1 MNIKEVILNAKRFN
15 ASDIHIIC
23 NDYITLRIDGEL
35 TRYSS
40 KVVDSYNCREFCD
53 DLIGSEETKLKKRY
67 EKYLDEECGEIDF
80 SRNLNF
86 VDLENE
92 IENNDTKDNKIIGND
107 INRYIKEGVK
117 EYSFYNVELNK
128 TKVNK
133 EDENFFRIRVNIY
146 RRNGGGNDINRYI
159 KEGVKEYSFY
169 NVELNKTKVNKEDEN
184 FFRIR
189 VNIYRR
195 NGGDCISI
203 RLIPGH
209 VKTAKELNIPDI
221 VCNSGD
227 LKGGIILI
235 TGATGSGKSTTLAAI
250 IDRISKTSKKHIITL
265 EEPIEYLHKSDK
277 SIISQRECGHKSD
290 KSIISQRECGKDTV
304 DFLDGLKSSLRQ
316 DPDVIMIGEI
326 RDKKTVETALSASE
340 TGHLV
345 LSTVHTSKASEAIDR
360 IVNLFEAE
368 RHKEIRGLLANQL
381 RYVFSQRLHLVLST
395 VHTSKASE
403 AIDRIVNLFEAER
416 HKEIRGLLANQLR
429 YVFSQR
435 LIKANNG
442 RRAIF
447 EIMKNTNSIAGL
459 LANQLR
465 YVFSQRL
472 IKANNGR
479 RAIFEIMKNTNS
491 IAAMIREGKDES
503 IDNQLRYVFSQR
515 LIKVNNGRRVIFEI
529 MKNTNS
535 IAAMIREGK
544 DESIDD
550 MIKTG
555 KKYGMRM
562 FEDQI
567 EKLYRD
573 GIISEEIYLD
583 EINNR

>member
-1 MNIKEVILNAKRFN
+1 MNMKEVILNAKRFN

-23 NDYITLRIDGEL
+23 NDYITLRVDGEL
-35 TRYSS
+35 IKYSS
-40 KVVDSYNCREFCD
+40 KVVNSDLCRKFCD
-53 DLIGSEETKLKKRY
+53 DLIGSEEIKLRKRY
-67 EKYLDEECGEIDF
+67 EKYLDEECGEVDF
-80 SRNLNF
+80 SMNLNF
-86 VDLENE
+86 VGLENE
-92 IENNDTKDNKIIGND
+92 VENNDTKNNKIMGND
-107 INRYIKEGVK
+107 INRYIKEDVK
-117 EYSFYNVELNK
+117 EPSFYNVELNK
-128 TKVNK
+128 
-133 EDENFFRIRVNIY
+133 EDKNFFRIRVNIY
-146 RRNGGGNDINRYI
+146 RRN
-159 KEGVKEYSFY
+159 E
-169 NVELNKTKVNKEDEN
+169 
-184 FFRIR
+184 
-189 VNIYRR
+189 
-195 NGGDCISI
+195 GDCISI

-221 VCNSGD
+221 VCSSGD
-227 LKGGIILI
+227 LKSGIILI

-250 IDRISKTSKKHIITL
+250 IDRINKTSKKHIITL
-265 EEPIEYLHKSDK
+265 EEPIEYL
-277 SIISQRECGHKSD
+277 HKSD

-381 RYVFSQRLHLVLST
+381 RYVFSQRL
-395 VHTSKASE
+395 
-403 AIDRIVNLFEAER
+403 
-416 HKEIRGLLANQLR
+416 
-429 YVFSQR
+429 
-435 LIKANNG
+435 IKA
-442 RRAIF
+442 
-447 EIMKNTNSIAGL
+447 
-459 LANQLR
+459 
-465 YVFSQRL
+465 
-472 IKANNGR
+472 
-479 RAIFEIMKNTNS
+479 
-491 IAAMIREGKDES
+491 
-503 IDNQLRYVFSQR
+503 
-515 LIKVNNGRRVIFEI
+515 NNGRRVIFEI

-555 KKYGMRM
+555 KKYGMQM

-567 EKLYRD
+567 ETLYRD

-583 EINNR
+583 EIKNR

>member
-1 MNIKEVILNAKRFN
+1 MNIKEVILNAKRFE

-35 TRYSS
+35 TRHSS
-40 KVVDSYNCREFCD
+40 KVVDSDICRKFCD
-53 DLIGSEETKLKKRY
+53 DLIGNDETKLRKRY
-67 EKYLDEECGEIDF
+67 EKYLDEECGEVDF
-80 SRNLNF
+80 SRDFDFL
-86 VDLENE
+86 DLENE
-92 IENNDTKDNKIIGND
+92 VENDDIKNNEIMGND
-107 INRYIKEGVK
+107 INRYIKEGV
-117 EYSFYNVELNK
+117 EESSFYNVELNK
-128 TKVNK
+128 DELNK
-133 EDENFFRIRVNIY
+133 EDKNSFRIRVNIY
-146 RRNGGGNDINRYI
+146 RRN
-159 KEGVKEYSFY
+159 E
-169 NVELNKTKVNKEDEN
+169 
-184 FFRIR
+184 
-189 VNIYRR
+189 
-195 NGGDCISI
+195 GDCISI

-221 VCNSGD
+221 ICNSGD
-227 LKGGIILI
+227 LKSGIILI

-250 IDRISKTSKKHIITL
+250 IDRINKTSKKHIITL

-277 SIISQRECGHKSD
+277 SIISQRECG
-290 KSIISQRECGKDTV
+290 KDTV
-304 DFLDGLKSSLRQ
+304 DFLEGLKSSLRQ

-381 RYVFSQRLHLVLST
+381 RYVFSQRLV
-395 VHTSKASE
+395 
-403 AIDRIVNLFEAER
+403 
-416 HKEIRGLLANQLR
+416 
-429 YVFSQR
+429 
-435 LIKANNG
+435 KANNG
-442 RRAIF
+442 RRA
-447 EIMKNTNSIAGL
+447 
-459 LANQLR
+459 
-465 YVFSQRL
+465 
-472 IKANNGR
+472 
-479 RAIFEIMKNTNS
+479 
-491 IAAMIREGKDES
+491 
-503 IDNQLRYVFSQR
+503 
-515 LIKVNNGRRVIFEI
+515 IFEI

>member
-40 KVVDSYNCREFCD
+40 KVVNSDICRKFCD
-53 DLIGSEETKLKKRY
+53 DLIGSEETKFRKRY
-67 EKYLDEECGEIDF
+67 EKYIDEECGEVDF
-80 SRNLNF
+80 SRDFDF

-92 IENNDTKDNKIIGND
+92 VENDDIKNNNLENDIDVCKKENKI
-107 INRYIKEGVK
+107 
-117 EYSFYNVELNK
+117 S
-128 TKVNK
+128 
-133 EDENFFRIRVNIY
+133 FRIRVNIY
-146 RRNGGGNDINRYI
+146 RRN
-159 KEGVKEYSFY
+159 E
-169 NVELNKTKVNKEDEN
+169 
-184 FFRIR
+184 
-189 VNIYRR
+189 
-195 NGGDCISI
+195 GDCISI

-209 VKTAKELNIPDI
+209 VKTTKELNIPDI

-227 LKGGIILI
+227 LKSGIILI

-250 IDRISKTSKKHIITL
+250 IDRINKTSKKHIITL
-265 EEPIEYLHKSDK
+265 EEPIEYL
-277 SIISQRECGHKSD
+277 HKSD

-326 RDKKTVETALSASE
+326 RDKKTVETALYASE
-340 TGHLV
+340 TG
-345 LSTVHTSKASEAIDR
+345 
-360 IVNLFEAE
+360 
-368 RHKEIRGLLANQL
+368 
-381 RYVFSQRLHLVLST
+381 HLVLST

-447 EIMKNTNSIAGL
+447 EIMKNTNSIA
-459 LANQLR
+459 
-465 YVFSQRL
+465 
-472 IKANNGR
+472 
-479 RAIFEIMKNTNS
+479 
-491 IAAMIREGKDES
+491 AMIREGK
-503 IDNQLRYVFSQR
+503 Y
-515 LIKVNNGRRVIFEI
+515 
-529 MKNTNS
+529 
-535 IAAMIREGK
+535 
-544 DESIDD
+544 ESIDD

-555 KKYGMRM
+555 KKYGMQM

>member
-1 MNIKEVILNAKRFN
+1 MNIKEVILNAKRFE

-40 KVVDSYNCREFCD
+40 KVVDSDICRKFCD
-53 DLIGSEETKLKKRY
+53 DLIGNDETKLRKRY
-67 EKYLDEECGEIDF
+67 EKYLDEECGEVDF
-80 SRNLNF
+80 SRDFDFL
-86 VDLENE
+86 DLENE
-92 IENNDTKDNKIIGND
+92 VENDDIKNNEIMGND
-107 INRYIKEGVK
+107 INRYIKEGV
-117 EYSFYNVELNK
+117 EESSFYNVELNK
-128 TKVNK
+128 DELNK
-133 EDENFFRIRVNIY
+133 EDKNSFRIRVNIY
-146 RRNGGGNDINRYI
+146 RRN
-159 KEGVKEYSFY
+159 E
-169 NVELNKTKVNKEDEN
+169 
-184 FFRIR
+184 
-189 VNIYRR
+189 
-195 NGGDCISI
+195 GDCISI

-221 VCNSGD
+221 ICNSGD
-227 LKGGIILI
+227 LKSGIILI

-250 IDRISKTSKKHIITL
+250 IDRINKTSKKHIITL

-277 SIISQRECGHKSD
+277 SIISQRECG
-290 KSIISQRECGKDTV
+290 KDTV
-304 DFLDGLKSSLRQ
+304 DFLEGLKSSLRQ

-381 RYVFSQRLHLVLST
+381 RYVFSQRL
-395 VHTSKASE
+395 
-403 AIDRIVNLFEAER
+403 
-416 HKEIRGLLANQLR
+416 
-429 YVFSQR
+429 
-435 LIKANNG
+435 IKANNG
-442 RRAIF
+442 RRA
-447 EIMKNTNSIAGL
+447 
-459 LANQLR
+459 
-465 YVFSQRL
+465 
-472 IKANNGR
+472 
-479 RAIFEIMKNTNS
+479 
-491 IAAMIREGKDES
+491 
-503 IDNQLRYVFSQR
+503 
-515 LIKVNNGRRVIFEI
+515 IFEI

-555 KKYGMRM
+555 KKYGMQM
-562 FEDQI
+562 FEEQI
-567 EKLYRD
+567 ESLYRD

>member
-1 MNIKEVILNAKRFN
+1 MNIKEVILNAKRFE

-40 KVVDSYNCREFCD
+40 KVVDSDICRKFCD
-53 DLIGSEETKLKKRY
+53 DLIGSEETKFRKRY
-67 EKYLDEECGEIDF
+67 EKYLDEECGEVDF
-80 SRNLNF
+80 SRDFDFL
-86 VDLENE
+86 DLENE
-92 IENNDTKDNKIIGND
+92 VENDDIKNNEIMRND
-107 INRYIKEGVK
+107 INRYIKEGV
-117 EYSFYNVELNK
+117 EESSFYNVELNK
-128 TKVNK
+128 DELNK
-133 EDENFFRIRVNIY
+133 EDKN
-146 RRNGGGNDINRYI
+146 
-159 KEGVKEYSFY
+159 S
-169 NVELNKTKVNKEDEN
+169 
-184 FFRIR
+184 FRIR

-221 VCNSGD
+221 VCSSGN
-227 LKGGIILI
+227 LKSGIILI

-250 IDRISKTSKKHIITL
+250 IDRINKTSKKHIITL

-277 SIISQRECGHKSD
+277 SIISQRECG
-290 KSIISQRECGKDTV
+290 KDTV
-304 DFLDGLKSSLRQ
+304 DFLEGLKSSLRQ

-368 RHKEIRGLLANQL
+368 RHKEIRGLL
-381 RYVFSQRLHLVLST
+381 S
-395 VHTSKASE
+395 
-403 AIDRIVNLFEAER
+403 
-416 HKEIRGLLANQLR
+416 
-429 YVFSQR
+429 
-435 LIKANNG
+435 
-442 RRAIF
+442 
-447 EIMKNTNSIAGL
+447 
-459 LANQLR
+459 NQLR

-503 IDNQLRYVFSQR
+503 ID
-515 LIKVNNGRRVIFEI
+515 
-529 MKNTNS
+529 
-535 IAAMIREGK
+535 
-544 DESIDD
+544 D

-555 KKYGMRM
+555 KKYGMQM
-562 FEDQI
+562 FEEQI
-567 EKLYRD
+567 ESLYRD

-583 EINNR
+583 ERNNR

>member
-1 MNIKEVILNAKRFN
+1 MNIKEVILNAKRFE

-40 KVVDSYNCREFCD
+40 KVVNSDICRKFCD
-53 DLIGSEETKLKKRY
+53 DLIGSEETKFRKRY

-80 SRNLNF
+80 SRDFDF

-92 IENNDTKDNKIIGND
+92 VENDDIKNNNIENDIDVCKKENKI
-107 INRYIKEGVK
+107 
-117 EYSFYNVELNK
+117 S
-128 TKVNK
+128 
-133 EDENFFRIRVNIY
+133 
-146 RRNGGGNDINRYI
+146 
-159 KEGVKEYSFY
+159 
-169 NVELNKTKVNKEDEN
+169 
-184 FFRIR
+184 FRIR

-221 VCNSGD
+221 VCSSGN
-227 LKGGIILI
+227 LKSGIILI

-250 IDRISKTSKKHIITL
+250 IDRINKTSKKHIITL
-265 EEPIEYLHKSDK
+265 EEPIEYL
-277 SIISQRECGHKSD
+277 HKSD

-316 DPDVIMIGEI
+316 DPDVIMVGEI
-326 RDKKTVETALSASE
+326 RDKKTVETVLSASE

-360 IVNLFEAE
+360 IVNLFESE
-368 RHKEIRGLLANQL
+368 RHKEIR
-381 RYVFSQRLHLVLST
+381 
-395 VHTSKASE
+395 
-403 AIDRIVNLFEAER
+403 
-416 HKEIRGLLANQLR
+416 
-429 YVFSQR
+429 
-435 LIKANNG
+435 
-442 RRAIF
+442 
-447 EIMKNTNSIAGL
+447 GL

-503 IDNQLRYVFSQR
+503 ID
-515 LIKVNNGRRVIFEI
+515 
-529 MKNTNS
+529 
-535 IAAMIREGK
+535 
-544 DESIDD
+544 D

-555 KKYGMRM
+555 KKYGMQM

-567 EKLYRD
+567 ETLYRD

-583 EINNR
+583 EIKNR

>member
-23 NDYITLRIDGEL
+23 NDYITLRVDGEL

-40 KVVDSYNCREFCD
+40 KVVNSDICRKFCD
-53 DLIGSEETKLKKRY
+53 DLIGSEETKLRNRY
-67 EKYLDEECGEIDF
+67 EKYIDEECGEIDF
-80 SRNLNF
+80 SRDFDF

-92 IENNDTKDNKIIGND
+92 VENNDTKNNKIMGND
-107 INRYIKEGVK
+107 INRYIKEDVK
-117 EYSFYNVELNK
+117 ESSFYNVGLNKDELNK
-128 TKVNK
+128 
-133 EDENFFRIRVNIY
+133 ED
-146 RRNGGGNDINRYI
+146 
-159 KEGVKEYSFY
+159 K
-169 NVELNKTKVNKEDEN
+169 N

-203 RLIPGH
+203 RLITGH

-227 LKGGIILI
+227 LKSGIILI

-250 IDRISKTSKKHIITL
+250 IDRINKTSKKHIITL
-265 EEPIEYLHKSDK
+265 EEPIEYL
-277 SIISQRECGHKSD
+277 HKSD

-345 LSTVHTSKASEAIDR
+345 LSTVHTS
-360 IVNLFEAE
+360 N
-368 RHKEIRGLLANQL
+368 
-381 RYVFSQRLHLVLST
+381 
-395 VHTSKASE
+395 ASE

-447 EIMKNTNSIAGL
+447 EIMKNTNSIA
-459 LANQLR
+459 
-465 YVFSQRL
+465 
-472 IKANNGR
+472 
-479 RAIFEIMKNTNS
+479 
-491 IAAMIREGKDES
+491 
-503 IDNQLRYVFSQR
+503 
-515 LIKVNNGRRVIFEI
+515 
-529 MKNTNS
+529 
-535 IAAMIREGK
+535 AMIREGK

-555 KKYGMRM
+555 KKYGMQM
-562 FEDQI
+562 FEEQI
-567 EKLYRD
+567 ETLYRE

>member
-1 MNIKEVILNAKRFN
+1 MNIKEVILNAKRFE

-40 KVVDSYNCREFCD
+40 KVVNSDICRKFCD
-53 DLIGSEETKLKKRY
+53 DLIGSEETKFRKRY
-67 EKYLDEECGEIDF
+67 EKYIDEECGEVDF
-80 SRNLNF
+80 SRDFDF

-92 IENNDTKDNKIIGND
+92 IENNDTKNNKIMEND
-107 INRYIKEGVK
+107 INRYIKENVK
-117 EYSFYNVELNK
+117 EFSFYNVELNK
-128 TKVNK
+128 DELNK
-133 EDENFFRIRVNIY
+133 EDKISFRIRVNIY
-146 RRNGGGNDINRYI
+146 RRN
-159 KEGVKEYSFY
+159 E
-169 NVELNKTKVNKEDEN
+169 
-184 FFRIR
+184 
-189 VNIYRR
+189 
-195 NGGDCISI
+195 GDCISI

-221 VCNSGD
+221 VCSSGD
-227 LKGGIILI
+227 LKSGIILI

-250 IDRISKTSKKHIITL
+250 IDRINKTSKKHIITL
-265 EEPIEYLHKSDK
+265 EEPIEYL
-277 SIISQRECGHKSD
+277 HKSD

-381 RYVFSQRLHLVLST
+381 RYVFSQRL
-395 VHTSKASE
+395 
-403 AIDRIVNLFEAER
+403 
-416 HKEIRGLLANQLR
+416 
-429 YVFSQR
+429 
-435 LIKANNG
+435 IKANNG
-442 RRAIF
+442 RRA
-447 EIMKNTNSIAGL
+447 
-459 LANQLR
+459 
-465 YVFSQRL
+465 
-472 IKANNGR
+472 
-479 RAIFEIMKNTNS
+479 
-491 IAAMIREGKDES
+491 
-503 IDNQLRYVFSQR
+503 
-515 LIKVNNGRRVIFEI
+515 IFEI

-555 KKYGMRM
+555 KKYGMQM
-562 FEDQI
+562 FEEQI
-567 EKLYRD
+567 ESLYRD

-583 EINNR
+583 EIKNR

>member
-1 MNIKEVILNAKRFN
+1 MNIKEVILNAKRFE

-40 KVVDSYNCREFCD
+40 KVVDSYNCRKFCD
-53 DLIGSEETKLKKRY
+53 DLIGSDKSKLRKRY
-67 EKYLDEECGEIDF
+67 EKYIDEECGEVDF
-80 SRNLNF
+80 SRDFDF

-92 IENNDTKDNKIIGND
+92 IENDVDVCK
-107 INRYIKEGVK
+107 
-117 EYSFYNVELNK
+117 
-128 TKVNK
+128 K
-133 EDENFFRIRVNIY
+133 EDTSSFRIRVNIY
-146 RRNGGGNDINRYI
+146 RRN
-159 KEGVKEYSFY
+159 E
-169 NVELNKTKVNKEDEN
+169 
-184 FFRIR
+184 
-189 VNIYRR
+189 
-195 NGGDCISI
+195 GDCISI

-221 VCNSGD
+221 VCSSGD
-227 LKGGIILI
+227 LKSGIILI

-250 IDRISKTSKKHIITL
+250 IDRINKTSKKHIITL
-265 EEPIEYLHKSDK
+265 EEPIEYL
-277 SIISQRECGHKSD
+277 HKSD

-316 DPDVIMIGEI
+316 DPDVIMVGEI
-326 RDKKTVETALSASE
+326 RDKKTVETVLSASE
-340 TGHLV
+340 TG
-345 LSTVHTSKASEAIDR
+345 
-360 IVNLFEAE
+360 
-368 RHKEIRGLLANQL
+368 
-381 RYVFSQRLHLVLST
+381 HLVLST

-447 EIMKNTNSIAGL
+447 EIMKNTNSIA
-459 LANQLR
+459 
-465 YVFSQRL
+465 
-472 IKANNGR
+472 
-479 RAIFEIMKNTNS
+479 
-491 IAAMIREGKDES
+491 
-503 IDNQLRYVFSQR
+503 
-515 LIKVNNGRRVIFEI
+515 
-529 MKNTNS
+529 
-535 IAAMIREGK
+535 AMIREGK

-555 KKYGMRM
+555 KKYGMQM

-567 EKLYRD
+567 ETLYRD

-583 EINNR
+583 EIKNR

>member
-1 MNIKEVILNAKRFN
+1 MNIKEIILNAKRFE

-40 KVVDSYNCREFCD
+40 KVVDSDICRKFCD
-53 DLIGSEETKLKKRY
+53 DLIGSEETKLRKKY
-67 EKYLDEECGEIDF
+67 EKYIDEECGEIDF
-80 SRNLNF
+80 SRDFDFL
-86 VDLENE
+86 DLENE
-92 IENNDTKDNKIIGND
+92 VENDDIKNNEIMGND
-107 INRYIKEGVK
+107 INRYIKEGV
-117 EYSFYNVELNK
+117 EESSFYNVELNK

-146 RRNGGGNDINRYI
+146 RRN
-159 KEGVKEYSFY
+159 E
-169 NVELNKTKVNKEDEN
+169 
-184 FFRIR
+184 
-189 VNIYRR
+189 
-195 NGGDCISI
+195 GDCISI

-221 VCNSGD
+221 VCSSGD
-227 LKGGIILI
+227 LKSGIILI

-250 IDRISKTSKKHIITL
+250 IDRINKTSKKHIITL
-265 EEPIEYLHKSDK
+265 EEPIEYL
-277 SIISQRECGHKSD
+277 HKSD

-326 RDKKTVETALSASE
+326 RDKETVETALSASE

-360 IVNLFEAE
+360 M
-368 RHKEIRGLLANQL
+368 
-381 RYVFSQRLHLVLST
+381 
-395 VHTSKASE
+395 
-403 AIDRIVNLFEAER
+403 VNLFEAER

-435 LIKANNG
+435 LIKANKG
-442 RRAIF
+442 RRA
-447 EIMKNTNSIAGL
+447 
-459 LANQLR
+459 
-465 YVFSQRL
+465 
-472 IKANNGR
+472 
-479 RAIFEIMKNTNS
+479 
-491 IAAMIREGKDES
+491 
-503 IDNQLRYVFSQR
+503 
-515 LIKVNNGRRVIFEI
+515 IFEI

-555 KKYGMRM
+555 KKYGMQM
-562 FEDQI
+562 FEEQI
-567 EKLYRD
+567 ESLYRD

>member
-23 NDYITLRIDGEL
+23 NDYITLRVDGEL

-40 KVVDSYNCREFCD
+40 KVVNSDLCRKFCD
-53 DLIGSEETKLKKRY
+53 DLIGSEEIKLRKRY

-80 SRNLNF
+80 SRDFDF

-92 IENNDTKDNKIIGND
+92 IENDDIKNNKIMGND
-107 INRYIKEGVK
+107 INRYIKEDVK
-117 EYSFYNVELNK
+117 EFSFYNVELNK
-128 TKVNK
+128 DELNK
-133 EDENFFRIRVNIY
+133 EDKNFFRIRVNIY
-146 RRNGGGNDINRYI
+146 RRN
-159 KEGVKEYSFY
+159 E
-169 NVELNKTKVNKEDEN
+169 
-184 FFRIR
+184 
-189 VNIYRR
+189 
-195 NGGDCISI
+195 GDCISI

-221 VCNSGD
+221 ICNSGD
-227 LKGGIILI
+227 LKSGIILI

-250 IDRISKTSKKHIITL
+250 IDRINKTSKKHIITL
-265 EEPIEYLHKSDK
+265 EEPIEYL
-277 SIISQRECGHKSD
+277 HKSD

-381 RYVFSQRLHLVLST
+381 RYVFSQRL
-395 VHTSKASE
+395 
-403 AIDRIVNLFEAER
+403 
-416 HKEIRGLLANQLR
+416 
-429 YVFSQR
+429 
-435 LIKANNG
+435 IKANNG

-447 EIMKNTNSIAGL
+447 EIMKNA
-459 LANQLR
+459 
-465 YVFSQRL
+465 
-472 IKANNGR
+472 
-479 RAIFEIMKNTNS
+479 
-491 IAAMIREGKDES
+491 
-503 IDNQLRYVFSQR
+503 
-515 LIKVNNGRRVIFEI
+515 
-529 MKNTNS
+529 NS

-555 KKYGMRM
+555 KKYGMQM

-567 EKLYRD
+567 EKLYREE
-573 GIISEEIYLD
+573 IISEEIYLD

>member
-40 KVVDSYNCREFCD
+40 KVVDSYTCRKFCD
-53 DLIGSEETKLKKRY
+53 DLIGSDESKLRKRY

-80 SRNLNF
+80 SRDFDF

-92 IENNDTKDNKIIGND
+92 VENDAIKNNNIENDIDVCKKENKI
-107 INRYIKEGVK
+107 
-117 EYSFYNVELNK
+117 S
-128 TKVNK
+128 
-133 EDENFFRIRVNIY
+133 
-146 RRNGGGNDINRYI
+146 
-159 KEGVKEYSFY
+159 
-169 NVELNKTKVNKEDEN
+169 
-184 FFRIR
+184 FRIR

-221 VCNSGD
+221 VCSSGD
-227 LKGGIILI
+227 LKSGIILI

-250 IDRISKTSKKHIITL
+250 IDRINKTSKKHIITL
-265 EEPIEYLHKSDK
+265 EEPIEYL
-277 SIISQRECGHKSD
+277 HKSD

-381 RYVFSQRLHLVLST
+381 RYVFSQRLV
-395 VHTSKASE
+395 
-403 AIDRIVNLFEAER
+403 
-416 HKEIRGLLANQLR
+416 
-429 YVFSQR
+429 
-435 LIKANNG
+435 KANNG
-442 RRAIF
+442 RRA
-447 EIMKNTNSIAGL
+447 
-459 LANQLR
+459 
-465 YVFSQRL
+465 
-472 IKANNGR
+472 
-479 RAIFEIMKNTNS
+479 
-491 IAAMIREGKDES
+491 
-503 IDNQLRYVFSQR
+503 
-515 LIKVNNGRRVIFEI
+515 IFEI

-555 KKYGMRM
+555 KKYGMQM

-567 EKLYRD
+567 ETLYRD

>member
-1 MNIKEVILNAKRFN
+1 MNIKEVILNAKRFE

-40 KVVDSYNCREFCD
+40 KVVDSDICRKFCD
-53 DLIGSEETKLKKRY
+53 DLIGNDETKLRKRY
-67 EKYLDEECGEIDF
+67 EKYLDEECGEVDF
-80 SRNLNF
+80 SRDFDFL
-86 VDLENE
+86 DLENE
-92 IENNDTKDNKIIGND
+92 VENDDIKNNEIMGND
-107 INRYIKEGVK
+107 INRYIKEGV
-117 EYSFYNVELNK
+117 EESSFYNVELNK
-128 TKVNK
+128 DELNK
-133 EDENFFRIRVNIY
+133 EDKN
-146 RRNGGGNDINRYI
+146 
-159 KEGVKEYSFY
+159 S
-169 NVELNKTKVNKEDEN
+169 
-184 FFRIR
+184 FRIR

-221 VCNSGD
+221 VCSSGN
-227 LKGGIILI
+227 LKSGIILI

-250 IDRISKTSKKHIITL
+250 IDRINKTSKKHIITL

-277 SIISQRECGHKSD
+277 SIISQRECG
-290 KSIISQRECGKDTV
+290 KDTV
-304 DFLDGLKSSLRQ
+304 DFLEGLKSSLRQ

-345 LSTVHTSKASEAIDR
+345 LSTVHTSKA
-360 IVNLFEAE
+360 F
-368 RHKEIRGLLANQL
+368 
-381 RYVFSQRLHLVLST
+381 
-395 VHTSKASE
+395 E

-442 RRAIF
+442 RRA
-447 EIMKNTNSIAGL
+447 
-459 LANQLR
+459 
-465 YVFSQRL
+465 
-472 IKANNGR
+472 
-479 RAIFEIMKNTNS
+479 
-491 IAAMIREGKDES
+491 
-503 IDNQLRYVFSQR
+503 
-515 LIKVNNGRRVIFEI
+515 IFEI

-583 EINNR
+583 EIKNR

>member
-1 MNIKEVILNAKRFN
+1 MNIKEIILNAKRFN

-23 NDYITLRIDGEL
+23 NDYITLRVDGEL

-40 KVVDSYNCREFCD
+40 KVVNSDICRKFCD
-53 DLIGSEETKLKKRY
+53 DLIGSEETKFRKRY
-67 EKYLDEECGEIDF
+67 EKYIDEEYGEVDF
-80 SRNLNF
+80 SRDFDF

-92 IENNDTKDNKIIGND
+92 IENDAIKNNDIGND
-107 INRYIKEGVK
+107 VDVCK
-117 EYSFYNVELNK
+117 
-128 TKVNK
+128 K
-133 EDENFFRIRVNIY
+133 EDT
-146 RRNGGGNDINRYI
+146 
-159 KEGVKEYSFY
+159 SS
-169 NVELNKTKVNKEDEN
+169 
-184 FFRIR
+184 FRIR

-221 VCNSGD
+221 VCSSGD
-227 LKGGIILI
+227 LKSGIILI

-250 IDRISKTSKKHIITL
+250 IDRINKTSKKHIITL
-265 EEPIEYLHKSDK
+265 EEPIEYL
-277 SIISQRECGHKSD
+277 HKSD

-326 RDKKTVETALSASE
+326 RDKKTIETALSASE
-340 TGHLV
+340 TG
-345 LSTVHTSKASEAIDR
+345 
-360 IVNLFEAE
+360 
-368 RHKEIRGLLANQL
+368 
-381 RYVFSQRLHLVLST
+381 HLVLST

-447 EIMKNTNSIAGL
+447 EIMKNTNSIA
-459 LANQLR
+459 
-465 YVFSQRL
+465 
-472 IKANNGR
+472 
-479 RAIFEIMKNTNS
+479 
-491 IAAMIREGKDES
+491 
-503 IDNQLRYVFSQR
+503 
-515 LIKVNNGRRVIFEI
+515 
-529 MKNTNS
+529 
-535 IAAMIREGK
+535 AMIREGK

-555 KKYGMRM
+555 KKYGMQM
-562 FEDQI
+562 FEEQI
-567 EKLYRD
+567 ESLYRD

-583 EINNR
+583 EIKNR

>member
-40 KVVDSYNCREFCD
+40 KVVNSDICRKFCD
-53 DLIGSEETKLKKRY
+53 DLIGSEETKFRKRY
-67 EKYLDEECGEIDF
+67 EKYIDEECGEVDF
-80 SRNLNF
+80 SRDFDF

-92 IENNDTKDNKIIGND
+92 VENDDIKNNNLENDIDVCKKENKI
-107 INRYIKEGVK
+107 
-117 EYSFYNVELNK
+117 S
-128 TKVNK
+128 
-133 EDENFFRIRVNIY
+133 FRIRVNIY
-146 RRNGGGNDINRYI
+146 RRN
-159 KEGVKEYSFY
+159 E
-169 NVELNKTKVNKEDEN
+169 
-184 FFRIR
+184 
-189 VNIYRR
+189 
-195 NGGDCISI
+195 GDCISI

-209 VKTAKELNIPDI
+209 VKTTKELNIPDI

-227 LKGGIILI
+227 LKSGIILI

-250 IDRISKTSKKHIITL
+250 IDRINKTSKKHIITL
-265 EEPIEYLHKSDK
+265 EEPIEYL
-277 SIISQRECGHKSD
+277 HKSD

-381 RYVFSQRLHLVLST
+381 RYVFSQRL
-395 VHTSKASE
+395 
-403 AIDRIVNLFEAER
+403 
-416 HKEIRGLLANQLR
+416 
-429 YVFSQR
+429 
-435 LIKANNG
+435 IKANNG
-442 RRAIF
+442 RRA
-447 EIMKNTNSIAGL
+447 
-459 LANQLR
+459 
-465 YVFSQRL
+465 
-472 IKANNGR
+472 
-479 RAIFEIMKNTNS
+479 
-491 IAAMIREGKDES
+491 
-503 IDNQLRYVFSQR
+503 
-515 LIKVNNGRRVIFEI
+515 IFEI

-555 KKYGMRM
+555 KKYGMQM
-562 FEDQI
+562 FEEQI
-567 EKLYRD
+567 ETLYRD

>member
-1 MNIKEVILNAKRFN
+1 MNIKEVILNAKRFE

-40 KVVDSYNCREFCD
+40 KVVDSYTCRKFCD
-53 DLIGSEETKLKKRY
+53 DLIGSDESKLRKRY
-67 EKYLDEECGEIDF
+67 EKYIDEEYGEVDF
-80 SRNLNF
+80 SRDFDF

-92 IENNDTKDNKIIGND
+92 VENDAIKNNNIENDIDLCKREDKI
-107 INRYIKEGVK
+107 
-117 EYSFYNVELNK
+117 S
-128 TKVNK
+128 
-133 EDENFFRIRVNIY
+133 
-146 RRNGGGNDINRYI
+146 
-159 KEGVKEYSFY
+159 
-169 NVELNKTKVNKEDEN
+169 
-184 FFRIR
+184 FRIR

-221 VCNSGD
+221 VCSSGN
-227 LKGGIILI
+227 LKSGIILI

-250 IDRISKTSKKHIITL
+250 IDRINKTSKKHIITL

-277 SIISQRECGHKSD
+277 SIISQRECG
-290 KSIISQRECGKDTV
+290 KDTV
-304 DFLDGLKSSLRQ
+304 DFLYGLKSSLRQ

-360 IVNLFEAE
+360 IVNLFESE
-368 RHKEIRGLLANQL
+368 RHKEIR
-381 RYVFSQRLHLVLST
+381 
-395 VHTSKASE
+395 
-403 AIDRIVNLFEAER
+403 
-416 HKEIRGLLANQLR
+416 
-429 YVFSQR
+429 
-435 LIKANNG
+435 
-442 RRAIF
+442 
-447 EIMKNTNSIAGL
+447 GL

-503 IDNQLRYVFSQR
+503 ID
-515 LIKVNNGRRVIFEI
+515 
-529 MKNTNS
+529 
-535 IAAMIREGK
+535 
-544 DESIDD
+544 D

-555 KKYGMRM
+555 KKYGMQM

-567 EKLYRD
+567 ETLYRD

-583 EINNR
+583 EIKNR

>member
-1 MNIKEVILNAKRFN
+1 MNIKEVILNAKRFE

-40 KVVDSYNCREFCD
+40 KVVDSYTCRKFCD
-53 DLIGSEETKLKKRY
+53 DLIGSDESKLRKRY

-80 SRNLNF
+80 SRDFDF

-92 IENNDTKDNKIIGND
+92 VENDDIKNNNIENDIDVCKKENKI
-107 INRYIKEGVK
+107 
-117 EYSFYNVELNK
+117 S
-128 TKVNK
+128 
-133 EDENFFRIRVNIY
+133 FRIRVNIY
-146 RRNGGGNDINRYI
+146 RRN
-159 KEGVKEYSFY
+159 E
-169 NVELNKTKVNKEDEN
+169 
-184 FFRIR
+184 
-189 VNIYRR
+189 
-195 NGGDCISI
+195 GDCISI

-209 VKTAKELNIPDI
+209 VKTTKELNIPDI
-221 VCNSGD
+221 ICSSGN
-227 LKGGIILI
+227 LKSGIILI

-250 IDRISKTSKKHIITL
+250 IDRINKTSKKHIITL
-265 EEPIEYLHKSDK
+265 EEPIEYL
-277 SIISQRECGHKSD
+277 HKSD

-381 RYVFSQRLHLVLST
+381 RYL
-395 VHTSKASE
+395 
-403 AIDRIVNLFEAER
+403 
-416 HKEIRGLLANQLR
+416 
-429 YVFSQR
+429 
-435 LIKANNG
+435 
-442 RRAIF
+442 
-447 EIMKNTNSIAGL
+447 
-459 LANQLR
+459 
-465 YVFSQRL
+465 FSQRL

-503 IDNQLRYVFSQR
+503 ID
-515 LIKVNNGRRVIFEI
+515 
-529 MKNTNS
+529 
-535 IAAMIREGK
+535 
-544 DESIDD
+544 D

-555 KKYGMRM
+555 KKYGMQM

-567 EKLYRD
+567 ETLYRD

>member
-146 RRNGGGNDINRYI
+146 RRNGG
-159 KEGVKEYSFY
+159 
-169 NVELNKTKVNKEDEN
+169 
-184 FFRIR
+184 
-189 VNIYRR
+189 
-195 NGGDCISI
+195 DCISI

-227 LKGGIILI
+227 LKSGIILI

-250 IDRISKTSKKHIITL
+250 IDRINKTSKKHIITL
-265 EEPIEYLHKSDK
+265 EEPIEYLHKS
-277 SIISQRECGHKSD
+277 E

-304 DFLDGLKSSLRQ
+304 DFLEGLKSALRQ

-345 LSTVHTSKASEAIDR
+345 LSTVHTSKS
-360 IVNLFEAE
+360 
-368 RHKEIRGLLANQL
+368 
-381 RYVFSQRLHLVLST
+381 
-395 VHTSKASE
+395 SE

-435 LIKANNG
+435 LIK
-442 RRAIF
+442 
-447 EIMKNTNSIAGL
+447 
-459 LANQLR
+459 
-465 YVFSQRL
+465 
-472 IKANNGR
+472 
-479 RAIFEIMKNTNS
+479 
-491 IAAMIREGKDES
+491 
-503 IDNQLRYVFSQR
+503 
-515 LIKVNNGRRVIFEI
+515 VNNGRRVIF
-529 MKNTNS
+529 
-535 IAAMIREGK
+535 
-544 DESIDD
+544 
-550 MIKTG
+550 
-555 KKYGMRM
+555 
-562 FEDQI
+562 
-567 EKLYRD
+567 
-573 GIISEEIYLD
+573 
-583 EINNR
+583 

>member
-1 MNIKEVILNAKRFN
+1 MNIKEVILNAKRFE

-40 KVVDSYNCREFCD
+40 KVVDSDICRKFCD
-53 DLIGSEETKLKKRY
+53 DLIGNDETKLRKRY
-67 EKYLDEECGEIDF
+67 EKYLDEECGEVDF
-80 SRNLNF
+80 SRDFDFL
-86 VDLENE
+86 DLENE
-92 IENNDTKDNKIIGND
+92 VENDDIKNNEIMGND
-107 INRYIKEGVK
+107 INRYIKEGV
-117 EYSFYNVELNK
+117 EESSFYNVELNK
-128 TKVNK
+128 DELNK
-133 EDENFFRIRVNIY
+133 EDKN
-146 RRNGGGNDINRYI
+146 
-159 KEGVKEYSFY
+159 S
-169 NVELNKTKVNKEDEN
+169 
-184 FFRIR
+184 FRIR

-221 VCNSGD
+221 VCSSGN
-227 LKGGIILI
+227 LKSGIILI

-250 IDRISKTSKKHIITL
+250 IDRINKTSKKHIITL

-277 SIISQRECGHKSD
+277 SIISQRECG
-290 KSIISQRECGKDTV
+290 KDTV
-304 DFLDGLKSSLRQ
+304 DFLEGLKSSLRQ

-381 RYVFSQRLHLVLST
+381 RYVFSQRL
-395 VHTSKASE
+395 
-403 AIDRIVNLFEAER
+403 
-416 HKEIRGLLANQLR
+416 
-429 YVFSQR
+429 
-435 LIKANNG
+435 IKANNG
-442 RRAIF
+442 RRA
-447 EIMKNTNSIAGL
+447 
-459 LANQLR
+459 
-465 YVFSQRL
+465 
-472 IKANNGR
+472 
-479 RAIFEIMKNTNS
+479 
-491 IAAMIREGKDES
+491 
-503 IDNQLRYVFSQR
+503 
-515 LIKVNNGRRVIFEI
+515 IFEI

-583 EINNR
+583 EIKNR

>member
-1 MNIKEVILNAKRFN
+1 MNIKEVILNAKRFE

-40 KVVDSYNCREFCD
+40 KVVDSDICRKFCD
-53 DLIGSEETKLKKRY
+53 DLIGSEETKLRKKY
-67 EKYLDEECGEIDF
+67 EKYIDEECGEIDF
-80 SRNLNF
+80 SRDFDFL
-86 VDLENE
+86 DLENE
-92 IENNDTKDNKIIGND
+92 VENDDIKNNEIMGND
-107 INRYIKEGVK
+107 INRYIKEDVK
-117 EYSFYNVELNK
+117 EFSFYNVELNK
-128 TKVNK
+128 DELNK
-133 EDENFFRIRVNIY
+133 ED
-146 RRNGGGNDINRYI
+146 
-159 KEGVKEYSFY
+159 K
-169 NVELNKTKVNKEDEN
+169 N

-221 VCNSGD
+221 ICNSGD
-227 LKGGIILI
+227 LKSGIILI

-250 IDRISKTSKKHIITL
+250 IDRINKTSKKHIITL

-277 SIISQRECGHKSD
+277 SIISQRECG
-290 KSIISQRECGKDTV
+290 KDTV
-304 DFLDGLKSSLRQ
+304 DFLYGLKSSLRQ

-360 IVNLFEAE
+360 IVNLFESE
-368 RHKEIRGLLANQL
+368 RHKEIR
-381 RYVFSQRLHLVLST
+381 R
-395 VHTSKASE
+395 
-403 AIDRIVNLFEAER
+403 
-416 HKEIRGLLANQLR
+416 LLANQLR

-447 EIMKNTNSIAGL
+447 EIMKNA
-459 LANQLR
+459 
-465 YVFSQRL
+465 
-472 IKANNGR
+472 
-479 RAIFEIMKNTNS
+479 
-491 IAAMIREGKDES
+491 
-503 IDNQLRYVFSQR
+503 
-515 LIKVNNGRRVIFEI
+515 
-529 MKNTNS
+529 NS

-555 KKYGMRM
+555 KKYGMQM

-567 EKLYRD
+567 ETLYRD

-583 EINNR
+583 EIKNR

>member
-1 MNIKEVILNAKRFN
+1 MNIKEVILNAKRFE

-40 KVVDSYNCREFCD
+40 KVVDSYTCRKFCD
-53 DLIGSEETKLKKRY
+53 DLIGSDESKLRKRY

-80 SRNLNF
+80 SRDFDF

-92 IENNDTKDNKIIGND
+92 VENDDIKNNNIENDIDVCKKENKI
-107 INRYIKEGVK
+107 
-117 EYSFYNVELNK
+117 S
-128 TKVNK
+128 
-133 EDENFFRIRVNIY
+133 FRIRVNIY
-146 RRNGGGNDINRYI
+146 RRN
-159 KEGVKEYSFY
+159 E
-169 NVELNKTKVNKEDEN
+169 
-184 FFRIR
+184 
-189 VNIYRR
+189 
-195 NGGDCISI
+195 GDCISI

-209 VKTAKELNIPDI
+209 VKTTKELNIPDI
-221 VCNSGD
+221 ICSSGN
-227 LKGGIILI
+227 LKSGIILI

-250 IDRISKTSKKHIITL
+250 IDRINKTSKKHIITL

-277 SIISQRECGHKSD
+277 SIISQRECG
-290 KSIISQRECGKDTV
+290 KDTV
-304 DFLDGLKSSLRQ
+304 DFLYGLKSSLRQ

-326 RDKKTVETALSASE
+326 RDKKTVETTLSASE

-345 LSTVHTSKASEAIDR
+345 I
-360 IVNLFEAE
+360 
-368 RHKEIRGLLANQL
+368 
-381 RYVFSQRLHLVLST
+381 ST

-442 RRAIF
+442 RR
-447 EIMKNTNSIAGL
+447 
-459 LANQLR
+459 
-465 YVFSQRL
+465 
-472 IKANNGR
+472 
-479 RAIFEIMKNTNS
+479 
-491 IAAMIREGKDES
+491 
-503 IDNQLRYVFSQR
+503 
-515 LIKVNNGRRVIFEI
+515 VIFEI

-555 KKYGMRM
+555 KKYGMQM

-567 EKLYRD
+567 EKLYREE
-573 GIISEEIYLD
+573 IISEEIYLD

>member
-40 KVVDSYNCREFCD
+40 KVVNSDICRKFCD
-53 DLIGSEETKLKKRY
+53 DLIGSEETKFRKRY

-80 SRNLNF
+80 SRDFDF

-92 IENNDTKDNKIIGND
+92 VENDDIKNNNIENDIDVCKKENKI
-107 INRYIKEGVK
+107 
-117 EYSFYNVELNK
+117 S
-128 TKVNK
+128 
-133 EDENFFRIRVNIY
+133 FRIRVNIY
-146 RRNGGGNDINRYI
+146 RRNGG
-159 KEGVKEYSFY
+159 E
-169 NVELNKTKVNKEDEN
+169 
-184 FFRIR
+184 
-189 VNIYRR
+189 
-195 NGGDCISI
+195 CISI

-227 LKGGIILI
+227 LKSGIILI

-250 IDRISKTSKKHIITL
+250 IDRINKTSKKHIITL

-277 SIISQRECGHKSD
+277 SIISQRECG
-290 KSIISQRECGKDTV
+290 KDTV
-304 DFLDGLKSSLRQ
+304 DFLEGLKSSLRQ

-381 RYVFSQRLHLVLST
+381 RYVFSQRLV
-395 VHTSKASE
+395 
-403 AIDRIVNLFEAER
+403 
-416 HKEIRGLLANQLR
+416 
-429 YVFSQR
+429 
-435 LIKANNG
+435 KANNG
-442 RRAIF
+442 RRA
-447 EIMKNTNSIAGL
+447 
-459 LANQLR
+459 
-465 YVFSQRL
+465 
-472 IKANNGR
+472 
-479 RAIFEIMKNTNS
+479 
-491 IAAMIREGKDES
+491 
-503 IDNQLRYVFSQR
+503 
-515 LIKVNNGRRVIFEI
+515 IFEI

>member
-1 MNIKEVILNAKRFN
+1 MNIKEVILNAKRFE

-35 TRYSS
+35 MRYSS
-40 KVVDSYNCREFCD
+40 KVVDSYICRKFCD
-53 DLIGSEETKLKKRY
+53 DLIGSEETKFRKGY
-67 EKYLDEECGEIDF
+67 EKYIDEECGEVDF
-80 SRNLNF
+80 SRDFDF

-92 IENNDTKDNKIIGND
+92 IENDAIKNNDIGND
-107 INRYIKEGVK
+107 VDVCK
-117 EYSFYNVELNK
+117 
-128 TKVNK
+128 K
-133 EDENFFRIRVNIY
+133 EDTSSFRIRVNIY
-146 RRNGGGNDINRYI
+146 RRN
-159 KEGVKEYSFY
+159 E
-169 NVELNKTKVNKEDEN
+169 
-184 FFRIR
+184 
-189 VNIYRR
+189 
-195 NGGDCISI
+195 GDCISI

-221 VCNSGD
+221 VCSSGD
-227 LKGGIILI
+227 LKSGIILI

-250 IDRISKTSKKHIITL
+250 IDRINKTSKKHIITL
-265 EEPIEYLHKSDK
+265 EEPIEYL
-277 SIISQRECGHKSD
+277 HKSD

-316 DPDVIMIGEI
+316 DPDVIMVGEI
-326 RDKKTVETALSASE
+326 RDKKTVETVLSASE

-360 IVNLFEAE
+360 IVNLFESE
-368 RHKEIRGLLANQL
+368 RHKEIR
-381 RYVFSQRLHLVLST
+381 
-395 VHTSKASE
+395 
-403 AIDRIVNLFEAER
+403 
-416 HKEIRGLLANQLR
+416 
-429 YVFSQR
+429 
-435 LIKANNG
+435 
-442 RRAIF
+442 
-447 EIMKNTNSIAGL
+447 GL

-503 IDNQLRYVFSQR
+503 ID
-515 LIKVNNGRRVIFEI
+515 
-529 MKNTNS
+529 
-535 IAAMIREGK
+535 
-544 DESIDD
+544 D

-555 KKYGMRM
+555 KKYGMQM

-567 EKLYRD
+567 ETLYRD

-583 EINNR
+583 EIKNR

>member
-1 MNIKEVILNAKRFN
+1 MNIKEVILNAKRFE

-40 KVVDSYNCREFCD
+40 KVVDSDICRKFCD
-53 DLIGSEETKLKKRY
+53 DLIGNDETKLRKRY
-67 EKYLDEECGEIDF
+67 EKYLDEECGEVDF
-80 SRNLNF
+80 SRDFDFL
-86 VDLENE
+86 DLENE
-92 IENNDTKDNKIIGND
+92 VENDDIKNNEIMGND
-107 INRYIKEGVK
+107 INRYIKEGV
-117 EYSFYNVELNK
+117 EESSFYNVELNK
-128 TKVNK
+128 DELNK
-133 EDENFFRIRVNIY
+133 EDKNSFRIRVNIY
-146 RRNGGGNDINRYI
+146 RRN
-159 KEGVKEYSFY
+159 E
-169 NVELNKTKVNKEDEN
+169 
-184 FFRIR
+184 
-189 VNIYRR
+189 
-195 NGGDCISI
+195 GDCISI

-221 VCNSGD
+221 ICNSGD
-227 LKGGIILI
+227 LKSGIILI

-250 IDRISKTSKKHIITL
+250 IDRINKTSKKHIITL

-277 SIISQRECGHKSD
+277 SIISQRECG
-290 KSIISQRECGKDTV
+290 KDTV
-304 DFLDGLKSSLRQ
+304 DFLEGLKSSLRQ

-381 RYVFSQRLHLVLST
+381 RYVFSQRL
-395 VHTSKASE
+395 
-403 AIDRIVNLFEAER
+403 
-416 HKEIRGLLANQLR
+416 
-429 YVFSQR
+429 
-435 LIKANNG
+435 IKANNG
-442 RRAIF
+442 RRA
-447 EIMKNTNSIAGL
+447 
-459 LANQLR
+459 
-465 YVFSQRL
+465 
-472 IKANNGR
+472 
-479 RAIFEIMKNTNS
+479 
-491 IAAMIREGKDES
+491 
-503 IDNQLRYVFSQR
+503 
-515 LIKVNNGRRVIFEI
+515 IFEI

>member
-1 MNIKEVILNAKRFN
+1 MNIKEVILNAKRFE

-40 KVVDSYNCREFCD
+40 KVVDSDICRKFCD
-53 DLIGSEETKLKKRY
+53 DLIGNDETKLRKRY
-67 EKYLDEECGEIDF
+67 EKYLDEECGEVDF
-80 SRNLNF
+80 SRDFDFL
-86 VDLENE
+86 DLENE
-92 IENNDTKDNKIIGND
+92 VENDDIKNNEIMGND
-107 INRYIKEGVK
+107 INRYIKEGV
-117 EYSFYNVELNK
+117 EESSFYNVELNK
-128 TKVNK
+128 DELNK
-133 EDENFFRIRVNIY
+133 EDKN
-146 RRNGGGNDINRYI
+146 
-159 KEGVKEYSFY
+159 S
-169 NVELNKTKVNKEDEN
+169 
-184 FFRIR
+184 FRIR

-221 VCNSGD
+221 VCSSGN
-227 LKGGIILI
+227 LKSGIILI

-250 IDRISKTSKKHIITL
+250 IDRINKTSKKHIITL

-277 SIISQRECGHKSD
+277 SIISQRECG
-290 KSIISQRECGKDTV
+290 KDTV
-304 DFLDGLKSSLRQ
+304 DFLEGLKSSLRQ

-345 LSTVHTSKASEAIDR
+345 LSTVHTSKAFEAIDR
-360 IVNLFEAE
+360 IVNLFEDE

-381 RYVFSQRLHLVLST
+381 RYVFSQRLV
-395 VHTSKASE
+395 
-403 AIDRIVNLFEAER
+403 
-416 HKEIRGLLANQLR
+416 
-429 YVFSQR
+429 
-435 LIKANNG
+435 KANNG
-442 RRAIF
+442 RRA
-447 EIMKNTNSIAGL
+447 
-459 LANQLR
+459 
-465 YVFSQRL
+465 
-472 IKANNGR
+472 
-479 RAIFEIMKNTNS
+479 
-491 IAAMIREGKDES
+491 
-503 IDNQLRYVFSQR
+503 
-515 LIKVNNGRRVIFEI
+515 IFEI

-583 EINNR
+583 EIKNR

>member
-1 MNIKEVILNAKRFN
+1 MIFLNIKEVILNAKRFN

-23 NDYITLRIDGEL
+23 NDYITLRVDGEL
-35 TRYSS
+35 TRYSA
-40 KVVDSYNCREFCD
+40 KVVDSYTCRKFCD
-53 DLIGSEETKLKKRY
+53 DLIGSDESKLRKRY

-80 SRNLNF
+80 SRDFDF

-92 IENNDTKDNKIIGND
+92 VENDDIKNNNIENDIDVCKKENKI
-107 INRYIKEGVK
+107 
-117 EYSFYNVELNK
+117 S
-128 TKVNK
+128 
-133 EDENFFRIRVNIY
+133 FRIRVNIY
-146 RRNGGGNDINRYI
+146 RRN
-159 KEGVKEYSFY
+159 E
-169 NVELNKTKVNKEDEN
+169 
-184 FFRIR
+184 
-189 VNIYRR
+189 
-195 NGGDCISI
+195 GDCISI

-209 VKTAKELNIPDI
+209 VKTTKELNIPDI
-221 VCNSGD
+221 ICSSGN
-227 LKGGIILI
+227 LKSGIILI

-250 IDRISKTSKKHIITL
+250 IDRINKTSKKHIITL
-265 EEPIEYLHKSDK
+265 EEPIEYL
-277 SIISQRECGHKSD
+277 HKSD

-381 RYVFSQRLHLVLST
+381 RYVFSQRL
-395 VHTSKASE
+395 
-403 AIDRIVNLFEAER
+403 
-416 HKEIRGLLANQLR
+416 
-429 YVFSQR
+429 
-435 LIKANNG
+435 IKANNG
-442 RRAIF
+442 RRA
-447 EIMKNTNSIAGL
+447 
-459 LANQLR
+459 
-465 YVFSQRL
+465 
-472 IKANNGR
+472 
-479 RAIFEIMKNTNS
+479 
-491 IAAMIREGKDES
+491 
-503 IDNQLRYVFSQR
+503 
-515 LIKVNNGRRVIFEI
+515 IFEI

-555 KKYGMRM
+555 KKYGMQM
-562 FEDQI
+562 FEEQI
-567 EKLYRD
+567 ETLYRE

>member
-40 KVVDSYNCREFCD
+40 KVVNSDICRKFCD
-53 DLIGSEETKLKKRY
+53 DLIGSEETKFRKRY

-80 SRNLNF
+80 SRDFDF

-92 IENNDTKDNKIIGND
+92 VENDDIKNNNIENDIDVCKKENKI
-107 INRYIKEGVK
+107 
-117 EYSFYNVELNK
+117 S
-128 TKVNK
+128 
-133 EDENFFRIRVNIY
+133 FRIRVNIY
-146 RRNGGGNDINRYI
+146 RRNGG
-159 KEGVKEYSFY
+159 E
-169 NVELNKTKVNKEDEN
+169 
-184 FFRIR
+184 
-189 VNIYRR
+189 
-195 NGGDCISI
+195 CISI

-227 LKGGIILI
+227 LKSGIILI

-250 IDRISKTSKKHIITL
+250 IDRINKTSKKHIIAL

-277 SIISQRECGHKSD
+277 SIISQRECG
-290 KSIISQRECGKDTV
+290 KDTV
-304 DFLDGLKSSLRQ
+304 DFLEGLKSSLRQ

-381 RYVFSQRLHLVLST
+381 RYVFSQRLV
-395 VHTSKASE
+395 
-403 AIDRIVNLFEAER
+403 
-416 HKEIRGLLANQLR
+416 
-429 YVFSQR
+429 
-435 LIKANNG
+435 KANNG
-442 RRAIF
+442 RRA
-447 EIMKNTNSIAGL
+447 
-459 LANQLR
+459 
-465 YVFSQRL
+465 
-472 IKANNGR
+472 
-479 RAIFEIMKNTNS
+479 
-491 IAAMIREGKDES
+491 
-503 IDNQLRYVFSQR
+503 
-515 LIKVNNGRRVIFEI
+515 IFEI

>member
-1 MNIKEVILNAKRFN
+1 MNIKEVILNAKRFE

-40 KVVDSYNCREFCD
+40 KVVDSDICRKFCD
-53 DLIGSEETKLKKRY
+53 DLIGNDETKLRKRY
-67 EKYLDEECGEIDF
+67 EKYLDEECGEVDF
-80 SRNLNF
+80 SRDFDFL
-86 VDLENE
+86 DLENE
-92 IENNDTKDNKIIGND
+92 VENDDIKNNEIMGND
-107 INRYIKEGVK
+107 INRYIKEGV
-117 EYSFYNVELNK
+117 EESSFYNVELNK
-128 TKVNK
+128 DELNK
-133 EDENFFRIRVNIY
+133 EDKNSFRIRI
-146 RRNGGGNDINRYI
+146 
-159 KEGVKEYSFY
+159 
-169 NVELNKTKVNKEDEN
+169 
-184 FFRIR
+184 
-189 VNIYRR
+189 NIYRR

-221 VCNSGD
+221 ICNSGD
-227 LKGGIILI
+227 LKSGIILI

-250 IDRISKTSKKHIITL
+250 IDRINKTSKKHIITL

-277 SIISQRECGHKSD
+277 SIISQRECG
-290 KSIISQRECGKDTV
+290 KDTV
-304 DFLDGLKSSLRQ
+304 DFLEGLKSSLRQ

-381 RYVFSQRLHLVLST
+381 RYVFSQRL
-395 VHTSKASE
+395 
-403 AIDRIVNLFEAER
+403 
-416 HKEIRGLLANQLR
+416 
-429 YVFSQR
+429 
-435 LIKANNG
+435 IKANNG
-442 RRAIF
+442 RRA
-447 EIMKNTNSIAGL
+447 
-459 LANQLR
+459 
-465 YVFSQRL
+465 
-472 IKANNGR
+472 
-479 RAIFEIMKNTNS
+479 
-491 IAAMIREGKDES
+491 
-503 IDNQLRYVFSQR
+503 
-515 LIKVNNGRRVIFEI
+515 IFEI

-583 EINNR
+583 EIKNR

>member
-35 TRYSS
+35 TRYSA
-40 KVVDSYNCREFCD
+40 KVVNSDICRKFCD
-53 DLIGSEETKLKKRY
+53 DLIGSEETKLRNRY
-67 EKYLDEECGEIDF
+67 EKYIDEECGEVDF
-80 SRNLNF
+80 SRDFDF

-92 IENNDTKDNKIIGND
+92 IENDDIKNNKIMGND
-107 INRYIKEGVK
+107 INRYIKEDVK
-117 EYSFYNVELNK
+117 EFSFYNVELNK
-128 TKVNK
+128 DELNK
-133 EDENFFRIRVNIY
+133 ED
-146 RRNGGGNDINRYI
+146 
-159 KEGVKEYSFY
+159 K
-169 NVELNKTKVNKEDEN
+169 N

-203 RLIPGH
+203 RLIPWH

-221 VCNSGD
+221 ICNSGD
-227 LKGGIILI
+227 LKSGIILI

-250 IDRISKTSKKHIITL
+250 IDRINKTSKKHIITL

-277 SIISQRECGHKSD
+277 SIISQRECG
-290 KSIISQRECGKDTV
+290 KDTV
-304 DFLDGLKSSLRQ
+304 DFLYGLKSSLRQ

-381 RYVFSQRLHLVLST
+381 RYVFSQRL
-395 VHTSKASE
+395 
-403 AIDRIVNLFEAER
+403 
-416 HKEIRGLLANQLR
+416 
-429 YVFSQR
+429 
-435 LIKANNG
+435 IKANNG
-442 RRAIF
+442 RRA
-447 EIMKNTNSIAGL
+447 
-459 LANQLR
+459 
-465 YVFSQRL
+465 
-472 IKANNGR
+472 
-479 RAIFEIMKNTNS
+479 
-491 IAAMIREGKDES
+491 
-503 IDNQLRYVFSQR
+503 
-515 LIKVNNGRRVIFEI
+515 IFEI

-555 KKYGMRM
+555 KKYGMQM

-567 EKLYRD
+567 ETLYRD

-583 EINNR
+583 EIKNR

>member
-1 MNIKEVILNAKRFN
+1 MIFLNIKEVILNAKRFN

-40 KVVDSYNCREFCD
+40 KVVDSYNCRNFCD
-53 DLIGSEETKLKKRY
+53 DLIGSEETKLRKRY
-67 EKYLDEECGEIDF
+67 EKYIDEECGEVDF
-80 SRNLNF
+80 SRDFDF

-92 IENNDTKDNKIIGND
+92 VENDDIKNNNLENDIDVCKKENKI
-107 INRYIKEGVK
+107 
-117 EYSFYNVELNK
+117 S
-128 TKVNK
+128 
-133 EDENFFRIRVNIY
+133 FRIRVNIY
-146 RRNGGGNDINRYI
+146 RRN
-159 KEGVKEYSFY
+159 E
-169 NVELNKTKVNKEDEN
+169 
-184 FFRIR
+184 
-189 VNIYRR
+189 
-195 NGGDCISI
+195 GDCISI
-203 RLIPGH
+203 RLIPEY

-221 VCNSGD
+221 VCSSGD
-227 LKGGIILI
+227 LKSGIILI

-250 IDRISKTSKKHIITL
+250 IDRINKTSKKHIITL
-265 EEPIEYLHKSDK
+265 EEPIEYL
-277 SIISQRECGHKSD
+277 HKSD

-381 RYVFSQRLHLVLST
+381 RYVFSQRLV
-395 VHTSKASE
+395 
-403 AIDRIVNLFEAER
+403 
-416 HKEIRGLLANQLR
+416 
-429 YVFSQR
+429 
-435 LIKANNG
+435 KANNG
-442 RRAIF
+442 RRA
-447 EIMKNTNSIAGL
+447 
-459 LANQLR
+459 
-465 YVFSQRL
+465 
-472 IKANNGR
+472 
-479 RAIFEIMKNTNS
+479 
-491 IAAMIREGKDES
+491 
-503 IDNQLRYVFSQR
+503 
-515 LIKVNNGRRVIFEI
+515 IFEI

-555 KKYGMRM
+555 KKYGMQM

-567 EKLYRD
+567 ETLYRD

-583 EINNR
+583 EIKNR

>member
-1 MNIKEVILNAKRFN
+1 MIFLNIKEVILNAKRFE

-40 KVVDSYNCREFCD
+40 KVVNSDICRKFCD
-53 DLIGSEETKLKKRY
+53 DLIGSEETKFRKRY
-67 EKYLDEECGEIDF
+67 EKYIDEECGEVDF
-80 SRNLNF
+80 SRDFDF

-92 IENNDTKDNKIIGND
+92 IENNDTKNNKIMEND
-107 INRYIKEGVK
+107 INRYIKENVK
-117 EYSFYNVELNK
+117 EFSFYNVELNK
-128 TKVNK
+128 DELNK
-133 EDENFFRIRVNIY
+133 EDKISFRIRVNIY
-146 RRNGGGNDINRYI
+146 RRN
-159 KEGVKEYSFY
+159 E
-169 NVELNKTKVNKEDEN
+169 
-184 FFRIR
+184 
-189 VNIYRR
+189 
-195 NGGDCISI
+195 GDCISI
-203 RLIPGH
+203 RLIPEH

-221 VCNSGD
+221 VCSSGD
-227 LKGGIILI
+227 LKSGIILI

-250 IDRISKTSKKHIITL
+250 IDRINKTSKKHIITL
-265 EEPIEYLHKSDK
+265 EEPIEYL
-277 SIISQRECGHKSD
+277 HKSD

-381 RYVFSQRLHLVLST
+381 RYVFSQRL
-395 VHTSKASE
+395 
-403 AIDRIVNLFEAER
+403 
-416 HKEIRGLLANQLR
+416 
-429 YVFSQR
+429 
-435 LIKANNG
+435 IKANNG
-442 RRAIF
+442 RRA
-447 EIMKNTNSIAGL
+447 
-459 LANQLR
+459 
-465 YVFSQRL
+465 
-472 IKANNGR
+472 
-479 RAIFEIMKNTNS
+479 
-491 IAAMIREGKDES
+491 
-503 IDNQLRYVFSQR
+503 
-515 LIKVNNGRRVIFEI
+515 IFEI

-555 KKYGMRM
+555 KKYGMQM

-567 EKLYRD
+567 EKLYREE
-573 GIISEEIYLD
+573 IISEEIYLD

>member
-1 MNIKEVILNAKRFN
+1 MNIKEVILNAKRFE

-40 KVVDSYNCREFCD
+40 KVVDSDICRKFCD
-53 DLIGSEETKLKKRY
+53 DLIGSEETKFRKRY
-67 EKYLDEECGEIDF
+67 EKYLDEECGEVDF
-80 SRNLNF
+80 SRDFDFL
-86 VDLENE
+86 DLENE
-92 IENNDTKDNKIIGND
+92 VENDDIKNNEIMGND
-107 INRYIKEGVK
+107 INRYIKEGV
-117 EYSFYNVELNK
+117 EESSFYNVELNK
-128 TKVNK
+128 DELNK
-133 EDENFFRIRVNIY
+133 EDKNSFRIRVNIY
-146 RRNGGGNDINRYI
+146 RRN
-159 KEGVKEYSFY
+159 E
-169 NVELNKTKVNKEDEN
+169 
-184 FFRIR
+184 
-189 VNIYRR
+189 
-195 NGGDCISI
+195 GDCISI

-221 VCNSGD
+221 ICNSGD
-227 LKGGIILI
+227 LKSGIILI

-250 IDRISKTSKKHIITL
+250 IDRINKTSKKHIITL

-277 SIISQRECGHKSD
+277 SIISQRECG
-290 KSIISQRECGKDTV
+290 KDTV
-304 DFLDGLKSSLRQ
+304 DFLEGLKSSLRQ

-360 IVNLFEAE
+360 IVNLFEVE

-381 RYVFSQRLHLVLST
+381 RYVFSQRLV
-395 VHTSKASE
+395 
-403 AIDRIVNLFEAER
+403 
-416 HKEIRGLLANQLR
+416 
-429 YVFSQR
+429 
-435 LIKANNG
+435 KANNG
-442 RRAIF
+442 RRA
-447 EIMKNTNSIAGL
+447 
-459 LANQLR
+459 
-465 YVFSQRL
+465 
-472 IKANNGR
+472 
-479 RAIFEIMKNTNS
+479 
-491 IAAMIREGKDES
+491 
-503 IDNQLRYVFSQR
+503 
-515 LIKVNNGRRVIFEI
+515 IFEI

-555 KKYGMRM
+555 KKYGMQM

-567 EKLYRD
+567 ETLYRD

-583 EINNR
+583 EIKNR

>member
-1 MNIKEVILNAKRFN
+1 MNIKEVILNAKRFE

-40 KVVDSYNCREFCD
+40 KVVDSDICRKFCD
-53 DLIGSEETKLKKRY
+53 DLIGNDETKLRKRY
-67 EKYLDEECGEIDF
+67 EKYLDEECGEVDF
-80 SRNLNF
+80 SRDFDFL
-86 VDLENE
+86 DLENE
-92 IENNDTKDNKIIGND
+92 VENDDIKNNEIMGND
-107 INRYIKEGVK
+107 INRYIKEGV
-117 EYSFYNVELNK
+117 EESSFYNVELNK
-128 TKVNK
+128 DELNK
-133 EDENFFRIRVNIY
+133 EDKNSFRIRVNIY
-146 RRNGGGNDINRYI
+146 RRN
-159 KEGVKEYSFY
+159 E
-169 NVELNKTKVNKEDEN
+169 
-184 FFRIR
+184 
-189 VNIYRR
+189 
-195 NGGDCISI
+195 GDCISI

-221 VCNSGD
+221 ICNSGD
-227 LKGGIILI
+227 LKSGIILI

-250 IDRISKTSKKHIITL
+250 IDRINKTSKKHIITL

-277 SIISQRECGHKSD
+277 SIISQRECG
-290 KSIISQRECGKDTV
+290 KDTV
-304 DFLDGLKSSLRQ
+304 DFLEGLKSSLRQ

-381 RYVFSQRLHLVLST
+381 RYVFSQRLV
-395 VHTSKASE
+395 
-403 AIDRIVNLFEAER
+403 
-416 HKEIRGLLANQLR
+416 
-429 YVFSQR
+429 
-435 LIKANNG
+435 KANNG
-442 RRAIF
+442 RRA
-447 EIMKNTNSIAGL
+447 
-459 LANQLR
+459 
-465 YVFSQRL
+465 
-472 IKANNGR
+472 
-479 RAIFEIMKNTNS
+479 
-491 IAAMIREGKDES
+491 
-503 IDNQLRYVFSQR
+503 
-515 LIKVNNGRRVIFEI
+515 IFEI

-555 KKYGMRM
+555 KKYGMQM
-562 FEDQI
+562 FEDHI
-567 EKLYRD
+567 ETLYRD

-583 EINNR
+583 EIKNR

>member
-1 MNIKEVILNAKRFN
+1 MNMKEVILNAKRFN

-23 NDYITLRIDGEL
+23 NDYITLRVDGEL
-35 TRYSS
+35 IKYSS
-40 KVVDSYNCREFCD
+40 KVVNSDLCRKFCD
-53 DLIGSEETKLKKRY
+53 DLIGSEEIKLRKRY

-80 SRNLNF
+80 SRDFDF

-92 IENNDTKDNKIIGND
+92 IENDDIKNNKIMGND
-107 INRYIKEGVK
+107 INRYIKEDVK
-117 EYSFYNVELNK
+117 EFSFYNVELNK
-128 TKVNK
+128 DELNK
-133 EDENFFRIRVNIY
+133 ED
-146 RRNGGGNDINRYI
+146 
-159 KEGVKEYSFY
+159 K
-169 NVELNKTKVNKEDEN
+169 N

-221 VCNSGD
+221 ICNSGD
-227 LKGGIILI
+227 LKSGIILI
-235 TGATGSGKSTTLAAI
+235 TGATGSGKSTTLATI
-250 IDRISKTSKKHIITL
+250 IDRINKTSKKHIITL

-277 SIISQRECGHKSD
+277 SIISQRECG
-290 KSIISQRECGKDTV
+290 KDTV
-304 DFLDGLKSSLRQ
+304 DFLYGLKSSLRQ

-360 IVNLFEAE
+360 IVNLFESE
-368 RHKEIRGLLANQL
+368 RHKEIR
-381 RYVFSQRLHLVLST
+381 R
-395 VHTSKASE
+395 
-403 AIDRIVNLFEAER
+403 
-416 HKEIRGLLANQLR
+416 
-429 YVFSQR
+429 
-435 LIKANNG
+435 
-442 RRAIF
+442 
-447 EIMKNTNSIAGL
+447 L

-503 IDNQLRYVFSQR
+503 ID
-515 LIKVNNGRRVIFEI
+515 
-529 MKNTNS
+529 
-535 IAAMIREGK
+535 
-544 DESIDD
+544 D

-555 KKYGMRM
+555 KKYGMQM

-567 EKLYRD
+567 ETLYRD

-583 EINNR
+583 EIKNR

>member
-1 MNIKEVILNAKRFN
+1 MNIKEIILNAKRFN

-23 NDYITLRIDGEL
+23 NDYITLRVDGEL

-40 KVVDSYNCREFCD
+40 KVVDSDICRKFCN
-53 DLIGSEETKLKKRY
+53 DLIGNDETKLRKRY
-67 EKYLDEECGEIDF
+67 EKYLDEECGEVDF
-80 SRNLNF
+80 SRDFDFL
-86 VDLENE
+86 DLENE
-92 IENNDTKDNKIIGND
+92 VENDDIKNNEIMGND
-107 INRYIKEGVK
+107 INRYIKEGV
-117 EYSFYNVELNK
+117 EESSFYNVELNK
-128 TKVNK
+128 DELNK
-133 EDENFFRIRVNIY
+133 EDKNSFRIRVNIY
-146 RRNGGGNDINRYI
+146 RRN
-159 KEGVKEYSFY
+159 E
-169 NVELNKTKVNKEDEN
+169 
-184 FFRIR
+184 
-189 VNIYRR
+189 
-195 NGGDCISI
+195 GDCISI

-221 VCNSGD
+221 VCSSGN
-227 LKGGIILI
+227 LKSGIILI

-250 IDRISKTSKKHIITL
+250 IDRINKTSKKHIITL

-277 SIISQRECGHKSD
+277 SIISQRECG
-290 KSIISQRECGKDTV
+290 KDTV
-304 DFLDGLKSSLRQ
+304 DFLEGLKSSLRQ

-381 RYVFSQRLHLVLST
+381 RYVFSQRLV
-395 VHTSKASE
+395 
-403 AIDRIVNLFEAER
+403 
-416 HKEIRGLLANQLR
+416 
-429 YVFSQR
+429 
-435 LIKANNG
+435 KANNG
-442 RRAIF
+442 RRA
-447 EIMKNTNSIAGL
+447 
-459 LANQLR
+459 
-465 YVFSQRL
+465 
-472 IKANNGR
+472 
-479 RAIFEIMKNTNS
+479 
-491 IAAMIREGKDES
+491 
-503 IDNQLRYVFSQR
+503 
-515 LIKVNNGRRVIFEI
+515 IFEI

-555 KKYGMRM
+555 KKYGMQM
-562 FEDQI
+562 FEDRI
-567 EKLYRD
+567 ERLYRD

>member
-40 KVVDSYNCREFCD
+40 KVVNSDLCRKFCD
-53 DLIGSEETKLKKRY
+53 DLIGSEEIKLGKRY

-80 SRNLNF
+80 SRDFDF

-92 IENNDTKDNKIIGND
+92 IENDDIKNNKIMGND
-107 INRYIKEGVK
+107 INRYIKEDVK
-117 EYSFYNVELNK
+117 EPSFYNVELNK
-128 TKVNK
+128 
-133 EDENFFRIRVNIY
+133 EDKNFFRIRVNIY
-146 RRNGGGNDINRYI
+146 RRN
-159 KEGVKEYSFY
+159 E
-169 NVELNKTKVNKEDEN
+169 
-184 FFRIR
+184 
-189 VNIYRR
+189 
-195 NGGDCISI
+195 GDCISI

-221 VCNSGD
+221 ICNSGD
-227 LKGGIILI
+227 LKSGIILI

-250 IDRISKTSKKHIITL
+250 IDRINKTSKKHIITL

-277 SIISQRECGHKSD
+277 SIISQRECG
-290 KSIISQRECGKDTV
+290 KDTV
-304 DFLDGLKSSLRQ
+304 DFLEGLKSSLRQ

-381 RYVFSQRLHLVLST
+381 RYVFSQRLV
-395 VHTSKASE
+395 
-403 AIDRIVNLFEAER
+403 
-416 HKEIRGLLANQLR
+416 
-429 YVFSQR
+429 
-435 LIKANNG
+435 KANNG
-442 RRAIF
+442 RRA
-447 EIMKNTNSIAGL
+447 
-459 LANQLR
+459 
-465 YVFSQRL
+465 
-472 IKANNGR
+472 
-479 RAIFEIMKNTNS
+479 
-491 IAAMIREGKDES
+491 
-503 IDNQLRYVFSQR
+503 
-515 LIKVNNGRRVIFEI
+515 IFEI

-555 KKYGMRM
+555 KKYGMQM
-562 FEDQI
+562 FEDRI
-567 EKLYRD
+567 ERLYRD